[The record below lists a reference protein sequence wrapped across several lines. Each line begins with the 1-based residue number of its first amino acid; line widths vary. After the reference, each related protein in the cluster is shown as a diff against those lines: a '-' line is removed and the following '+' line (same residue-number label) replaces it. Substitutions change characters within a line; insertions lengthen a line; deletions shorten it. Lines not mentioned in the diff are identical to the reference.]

1 MSPMKLMKKI
11 ANFLT
16 LKSDFYKDSISS
28 WLPKMN
34 SLFESSLGLQENNF
48 NVKLNNVARMT
59 G

>member
-16 LKSDFYKDSISS
+16 PKSDFYKDSTSS

-48 NVKLNNVARMT
+48 NVKLNNVAPMT